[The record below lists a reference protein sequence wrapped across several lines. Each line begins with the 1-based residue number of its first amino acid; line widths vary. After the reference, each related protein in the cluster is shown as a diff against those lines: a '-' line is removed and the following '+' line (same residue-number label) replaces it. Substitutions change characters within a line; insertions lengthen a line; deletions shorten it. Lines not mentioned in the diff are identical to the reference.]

1 MSRITQA
8 MLERAIGGASVLVQ
22 LLDKDG
28 DGVADSTLVSEVL
41 DDAEGEVNSA
51 IRLAV
56 DLSDATLETDSFLL
70 RIQRSVAVFLA
81 YQRGAG
87 THAMPR
93 QAQADYDWAGQQLDR
108 IARRERGLGATT
120 QATASQEIEQV
131 TKTDTDD
138 WFNVDGPRRRFDG
151 WA

>member
-1 MSRITQA
+1 MARVTQA
-8 MLERAIGGASVLVQ
+8 MLERAIGGAAVLVQ

-28 DGVADSTLVSEVL
+28 DGVADSSLVSEVL

-51 IRLAV
+51 IRIAV
-56 DLSDATLETDSFLL
+56 DLTDATLATDSFLL

-87 THAMPR
+87 TLAMPR
-93 QAQADYDWAGQQLDR
+93 QAQVDYDWAGQQLDR

-131 TKTDTDD
+131 TKTDTDA
-138 WFNVDGPRRRFDG
+138 WFNEDGPRRAFDG
-151 WA
+151 FS